1 MFQKAM
7 SGLVL
12 IERGILRQLNG
23 PVIYPEHGTDGGDG
37 GDGGGGGGGG
47 RDVGESAPPSSSKP
61 RLSRA
66 DLGTGKDLLLLD
78 ICCGKGFFAAV
89 AAAIYPDAEIIMVDC
104 DRRIKLDHL
113 AVSSIAAWLGDICKR
128 YCRMG
133 ETLKTRDMKR
143 EREKGSI

>member
-1 MFQKAM
+1 M

-133 ETLKTRDMKR
+133 ENLKTRDMKR
-143 EREKGSI
+143 ERDKGSI